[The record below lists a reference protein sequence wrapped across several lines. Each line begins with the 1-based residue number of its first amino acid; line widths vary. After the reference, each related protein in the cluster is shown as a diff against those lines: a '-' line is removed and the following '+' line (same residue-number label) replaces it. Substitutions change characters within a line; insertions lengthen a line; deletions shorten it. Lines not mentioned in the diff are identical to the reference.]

1 MNKER
6 IRNHRIVKIE
16 KKLDEVVA
24 EYCDCHQ
31 DELVRRVNETIIKLR
46 EKGWLNSQEVVEAR
60 RYMREIYLIDC

>member
-1 MNKER
+1 MAKEK

-16 KKLDEVVA
+16 KKLDKVIA

-31 DELVRRVNETIIKLR
+31 DELVRRVQETIDKAR
-46 EKGWLNSQEVVEAR
+46 ENGWLNSQEEVEAR